1 MAQLM
6 SIEINVVSPFEDRVS
21 CARLHRAVAATLE
34 EEGMVGNITLIISDD
49 PMVTDLNRRFLG
61 NDGPTDVLSFP
72 TQSEADLFTNAP
84 EEELYLGDII
94 IAYPFSAAQAV
105 RHNQPIDDELDLLAV
120 HGTLHLLGYDHAELA
135 EKGVMWA
142 RQEAIIGVLRSG

>member
-1 MAQLM
+1 MTQLK

-34 EEGMVGNITLIISDD
+34 EEGMAGSITLVVSDD
-49 PMVTDLNRRFLG
+49 PMVRELNRRFLG

-72 TQSEADLFTNAP
+72 AQAETDLFTDAP
-84 EEELYLGDII
+84 EGELYLGDII

-120 HGTLHLLGYDHAELA
+120 HGTLHLLGYDHAEPD

-142 RQEAIIGVLRSG
+142 RQDAILGKLGRG